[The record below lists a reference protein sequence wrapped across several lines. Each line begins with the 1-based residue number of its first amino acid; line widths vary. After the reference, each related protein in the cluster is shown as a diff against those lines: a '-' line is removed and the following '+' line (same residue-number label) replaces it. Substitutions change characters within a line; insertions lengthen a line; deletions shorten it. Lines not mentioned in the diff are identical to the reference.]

1 MSTDNNKYINGK
13 IYKIVA
19 YETDD
24 VYIGSTIKSLKTRY
38 SDHKSDFKCWTNTKK
53 RYCSSAKM
61 FGKYGLDNCKIELI
75 ENCVC
80 NSKKELEGREAHF
93 IEEYDDSC
101 VNSNKPCRTKA
112 QYYVDNK
119 DKIKEHRTQYY
130 VDNKDK
136 FMQYIADNKDRI
148 NEYSAQYYTDNKNKI
163 AARIKQYQD
172 NNKNKIA
179 ATKKMKSDCN
189 CGCKYTC
196 TIIARHMKSKRHQ
209 TYLMDV

>member
-1 MSTDNNKYINGK
+1 MSIDNNKYNDGK

-24 VYIGSTIKSLKTRY
+24 VYIGSTTTSLKTRY
-38 SDHKSDFKCWTNTKK
+38 SVHKSNFKCWTNTKK

-61 FGKYGLDNCKIELI
+61 FERHGLDNCKIELI

-80 NSKKELEGREAHF
+80 NNRNELEGREAHF
-93 IEEYDDSC
+93 VEEYDDSC

-112 QYYVDNK
+112 QYYVDNR
-119 DKIKEHRTQYY
+119 DKIKEHQTQ
-130 VDNKDK
+130 
-136 FMQYIADNKDRI
+136 
-148 NEYSAQYYTDNKNKI
+148 YSAQYYTDNKNKI

-179 ATKKMKSDCN
+179 AYKKIKFDCD
-189 CGCKYTC
+189 CGGKYTPG
-196 TIIARHMKSKRHQ
+196 TKAKHIRTERHQ
-209 TYLMDV
+209 KYLIDV

>member
-1 MSTDNNKYINGK
+1 MSIDNNKYNNGK

-19 YETDD
+19 YETND
-24 VYIGSTIKSLKTRY
+24 VYIGSTIRSLKTRY
-38 SDHKSDFKCWTNTKK
+38 SAHKSSFKYWINTKK
-53 RYCSSAKM
+53 HYCSSAKM
-61 FGKYGLDNCKIELI
+61 FERHGLDNCKIELI

-80 NSKKELEGREAHF
+80 NNKNELEGREAYF

-119 DKIKEHRTQYY
+119 DKIKEHRRQYY

-136 FMQYIADNKDRI
+136 FVQYIADNKDRI

-179 ATKKMKSDCN
+179 ANKKIKFDCH
-189 CGCKYTC
+189 CGGKYT
-196 TIIARHMKSKRHQ
+196 TGSKAKHIKTERHQ
-209 TYLMDV
+209 KYLINV